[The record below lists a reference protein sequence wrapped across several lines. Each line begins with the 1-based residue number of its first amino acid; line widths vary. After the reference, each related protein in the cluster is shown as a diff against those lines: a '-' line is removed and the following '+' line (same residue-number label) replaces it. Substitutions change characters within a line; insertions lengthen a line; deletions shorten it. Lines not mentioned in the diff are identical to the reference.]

1 MCGLN
6 WARLRGPSPARW
18 QVCASF
24 ANTCSMHWHAF
35 AGSCWPLAVQLSYY
49 RSRRFACSI
58 LIEHRCCKAVQ
69 NHIGLRLPSR
79 FLRLPP
85 TFRPSPSSTHPPSF
99 FFHSC
104 AHAYTCVHART
115 HAHMQWARLARC
127 HDAQPPQF
135 LRMVGICMS
144 ACACSPCACAHVL
157 CTYVFAYRSAHGV
170 FCCMAASKVVR

>member
-79 FLRLPP
+79 FRRLPP
-85 TFRPSPSSTHPPSF
+85 TFRPSPSRTHPPSF

-104 AHAYTCVHART
+104 AHAYTCVHAQTHART
-115 HAHMQWARLARC
+115 HA
-127 HDAQPPQF
+127 
-135 LRMVGICMS
+135 VGQTGTLSWTLNRRSSCAWWVS
-144 ACACSPCACAHVL
+144 ACPCAHALLVL
-157 CTYVFAYRSAHGV
+157 
-170 FCCMAASKVVR
+170 VRM